1 MSLDELD
8 VGAGL
13 PDLPLLSN
21 PSGIADSNS
30 LPCRF
35 TTPLGVTIQLIP
47 IFYTENRLLVCV
59 PFQVWARTVAQR
71 VLPPDALSKPISAEV
86 YVASREDRT
95 AIADDAALVKV
106 WIGLLKQDHL
116 GLISVDEEDQPFDY
130 VFKSGMIEQV
140 LPLAQGLVDAAN
152 DHFGFVS
159 LEEAPEQEA
168 PAVEDAGLGQRV
180 SAIEDMLQKMASNL
194 DALTGTL
201 QTKIPAAPSTAAPA
215 APRLGPRPKAALT
228 GSAAYPD
235 LDPTVVSSALAAGVP
250 AQSLQQ
256 MQAMM
261 FATKMQ
267 SKQTE
272 PAVPKKVTVPL
283 APTPMPL
290 APLEVEGEQLDDGLD
305 GEPLTPSFQDALTKL
320 TQIVTLLTDEK
331 AKKAKQTGI
340 EAALESVHSSS
351 SSDVTGVGSGKRA
364 AAARRALR
372 TALLEAPQEIASLLE
387 KLMLEDLTSRT
398 ITPGMPRVEF
408 SARAWVEHRSKI
420 SAHKTAA
427 FSAWS
432 AAGIL
437 DDLVAGNAMGARAR
451 ASLLLLQLDQMSVD
465 RGSWTLASELALESA
480 PPLSTMAQH
489 VPPAIQDGEAPYS
502 KLLDPRWSEVALA
515 HLNETDNYLA
525 KRKTVGRKAYED
537 QPSSAQPSAKPKPK
551 AKPKAK
557 GAASSNQNT
566 EAADA

>member
-8 VGAGL
+8 EGGEL

-21 PSGIADSNS
+21 SSGIADSNY

-47 IFYTENRLLVCV
+47 ISYTENKLLVCV
-59 PFQVWARTVAQR
+59 PFQVWSRAVAQR
-71 VLPPDALSKPISAEV
+71 VLPTDSLAKPISAEI
-86 YVASREDRT
+86 YVACREDRT
-95 AIADDAALVKV
+95 ARADDAALVKV
-106 WIGLLKQDHL
+106 WIGLLKQSYL
-116 GLISVDEEDQPFDY
+116 GLITVDEEDYPFDY
-130 VFKSGMIEQV
+130 VFKSGAIEQA

-159 LEEAPEQEA
+159 VEEGPEQDDPGA
-168 PAVEDAGLGQRV
+168 EDAGLGQRV
-180 SAIEDMLQKMASNL
+180 SAIEAMLQKMASNL

-201 QTKIPAAPSTAAPA
+201 QSKVASAPPPKAT
-215 APRLGPRPKAALT
+215 APRLGPRPKAALSDT
-228 GSAAYPD
+228 SAYPD

-250 AQSLQQ
+250 PQNLQQ

-261 FATKMQ
+261 FSTKMQ
-267 SKQTE
+267 AKTLE
-272 PAVPKKVTVPL
+272 PVPAKKATMYL
-283 APTPMPL
+283 APAQKLPM
-290 APLEVEGEQLDDGLD
+290 PLEVEDEQLDDGLD
-305 GEPLTPSFQDALTKL
+305 GEPLSPSFQDALTKL

-372 TALLEAPQEIASLLE
+372 TALLEAPQEIAALLE

-437 DDLVAGNAMGARAR
+437 DDLVAGNVMGARAR

-465 RGSWTLASELALESA
+465 RGSWTLASELTLEAA
-480 PPLSTMAQH
+480 PPMSTLAQH

-502 KLLDPRWSEVALA
+502 RLLDPRWSEVALA
-515 HLNETDNYLA
+515 HLSETDNYLA
-525 KRKTVGRKAYED
+525 KRKTVGKKASED
-537 QPSSAQPSAKPKPK
+537 QIGSFQPSAKPKPK
-551 AKPKAK
+551 GKPKAK
-557 GAASSNQNT
+557 GAASSHQST
-566 EAADA
+566 EMADA